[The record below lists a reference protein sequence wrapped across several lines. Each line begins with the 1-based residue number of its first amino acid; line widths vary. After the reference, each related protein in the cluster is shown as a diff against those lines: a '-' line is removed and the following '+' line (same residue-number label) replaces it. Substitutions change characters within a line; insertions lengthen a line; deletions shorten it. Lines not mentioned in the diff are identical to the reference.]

1 MPPWTPREPFSR
13 TILNLSPTFKC
24 QSCDERQKKL
34 SSYPHIHNDGLAEH
48 GEPLVVARVVPV
60 VHVRHH
66 LLIEHHHHAG
76 LVPLAHDPVEL
87 TNFPLNS
94 CHLEFESPD
103 LEVVAAG
110 HGGGEHACLQVH
122 PAALVHVG
130 PGVGDGALVAP
141 QHLIM
146 GIIIGDLVMG
156 GLFVLY
162 LTPDHAEV
170 DILHNVVCYCS
181 VAPVFAL
188 AGDSVGEH
196 VLHVGHLLLQVRQ
209 PFLKRI
215 FS

>member
-1 MPPWTPREPFSR
+1 MADRK
-13 TILNLSPTFKC
+13 ILC
-24 QSCDERQKKL
+24 
-34 SSYPHIHNDGLAEH
+34 SYPHIHNDGLAEH

-66 LLIEHHHHAG
+66 LLVQHHHHAG
-76 LVPLAHDPVEL
+76 LVTLAHDPVEL

-94 CHLEFESPD
+94 CKLEHESPD
-103 LEVVAAG
+103 LEVVAAR
-110 HGGGEHACLQVH
+110 HGCGEHPRLQVH
-122 PAALVHVG
+122 PAALVHVC

-162 LTPDHAEV
+162 LAPDNAKV
-170 DILHNVVCYCS
+170 DVLHNVVCYCS

-196 VLHVGHLLLQVRQ
+196 VLHVGHLLLQVSQ
-209 PFLKRI
+209 PFLKRDFI
-215 FS
+215 YSFSFY